1 MKTNL
6 ILTSIKFVEVRKKVD
21 EVTLRILDEVITSSQ
36 SFIHTRHIEVKMR

>member
-6 ILTSIKFVEVRKKVD
+6 ILTSIKFDEVREKVD

-36 SFIHTRHIEVKMR
+36 IIYTCKTH